1 MKYSPFAAHI
11 SAGHPMLVK
20 YLSCHS
26 ESKVSREITLSFHL
40 IIYTIRSNLNIIM
53 NRLTEKESRFS
64 LKLEAFQ
71 KSLGGHQNG

>member
-26 ESKVSREITLSFHL
+26 ESKVSRKITFSFPL
-40 IIYTIRSNLNIIM
+40 IINAIRSNLRALPQLKYWNIGV
-53 NRLTEKESRFS
+53 
-64 LKLEAFQ
+64 LEYWFWPPACRAYR
-71 KSLGGHQNG
+71 SER